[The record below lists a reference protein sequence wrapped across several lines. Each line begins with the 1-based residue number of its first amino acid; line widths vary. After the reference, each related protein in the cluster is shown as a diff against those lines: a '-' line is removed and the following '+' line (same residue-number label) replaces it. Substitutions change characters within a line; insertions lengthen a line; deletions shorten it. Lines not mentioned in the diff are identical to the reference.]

1 MLNFVLFFAAVIVA
15 LILGMKTKVNMGVWA
30 YMFAFIL
37 GIFCCN
43 GSAATVIKNFP
54 TSNFYMFIA
63 AAMFYAFGQMNG
75 TINLMA
81 RKLVY
86 KFRGKTALGPFILLL
101 IASII
106 SISGSNGTTGLI
118 LTGMIYPVAAAMN
131 IDVLPCLVA
140 VHAAAGGFGFLPWTS
155 AGANNYAAFTQYND
169 PNMAMSSTYVTTAV
183 AFGILVVGTIVT
195 SIKCGVFK
203 KHETKAAE
211 MEKPEDYT
219 PEQRKTLAIIF
230 IALALI
236 VIPIVLKTFWPTDF
250 TKKLATVFCIQTVWT
265 LGIIVQ
271 ALLNLGDLKEVIT
284 KKVPWNTIILVTG
297 MCTLFGLAQSLGV
310 VDILGNFVG
319 SVPKALVLPCIATCT
334 AVLSFFVSGVVLAP
348 FFAPMIAAFAASTG
362 LSPVLLMAAVCAGGG
377 ATSISPVSAGGA
389 YLLSGAP
396 DGEIKEKATKGLAK
410 VAIANIPFEFLVWL
424 VIGIIAG

>member
-1 MLNFVLFFAAVIVA
+1 MLNFVLFFVAVIAA
-15 LILGMKTKVNMGVWA
+15 LILGTKTKVNMGVWA
-30 YMFAFIL
+30 YMFAFVL

-43 GSAATVIKNFP
+43 GTAASVIKNFP
-54 TSNFYMFIA
+54 TSNFYMFLA

-86 KFRGKTALGPFILLL
+86 KFRGKTAFGPFILLL

-155 AGANNYAAFTQYND
+155 AGANNYAQFSQFQD
-169 PNMAMSSTYVTTAV
+169 PDLAMASTYVATLV
-183 AFGILVVGTIVT
+183 AFGILLVGTIVT

-203 KHETKAAE
+203 KRETSIADIAE
-211 MEKPEDYT
+211 PEDYT
-219 PEQRKTLAIIF
+219 PEQKKTLTIIF
-230 IALALI
+230 VSLALI
-236 VIPIVLKTFWPTDF
+236 IIPIVLKTFWPNDF
-250 TKKLATVFCIQTVWT
+250 TKKLANVFCIQTVWT

-271 ALLNLGDLKEVIT
+271 TLMGLGDLKEVIT
-284 KKVPWNTIILVTG
+284 KKVPWNTIVLVTG

-319 SVPKALVLPCIATCT
+319 SVPKLLVLPCIALST
-334 AVLSFFVSGVVLAP
+334 AVLSFFVSGIVLAP
-348 FFAPMIAAFAASTG
+348 FFAPMIATFAAATG

-396 DGEIKEKATKGLAK
+396 DGEIKSKATKGLAK
-410 VAIANIPFEFLVWL
+410 VAILNIPFEFLVWL
-424 VIGIIAG
+424 VIGLFA